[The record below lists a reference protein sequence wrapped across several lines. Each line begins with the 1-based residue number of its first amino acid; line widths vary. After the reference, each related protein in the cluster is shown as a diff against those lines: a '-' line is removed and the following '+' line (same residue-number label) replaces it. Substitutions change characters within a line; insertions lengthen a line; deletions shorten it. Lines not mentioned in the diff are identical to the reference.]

1 MIHPSEGD
9 AIPPLPPRPSDQ
21 SLLHGLMAL
30 FLGLA
35 IVLAACGALF
45 GGSNAFVGTVVAIS
59 AVISFGLLVT
69 TLGVYGLVRL
79 LHRNTL

>member
-1 MIHPSEGD
+1 M
-9 AIPPLPPRPSDQ
+9 PPLPRRPSDQ
-21 SLLHGLMAL
+21 SLLRGLTAL
-30 FLGLA
+30 YLGLA

-45 GGSNAFVGTVVAIS
+45 GGSSAFLGAVVSIS

-69 TLGVYGLVRL
+69 TLSVYGLVWL